1 MLRVLMILVPLALS
15 IYAFIDCITTEEK
28 EIRYL
33 PKPIWAILVLLFP
46 LVGSISWLIVGRDR
60 ARTARRGNWVAP
72 DDNPEFLN
80 SLKGDKAKGDRLK
93 DDRPKGDR
101 LKDDS
106 ASKDDPANDA
116 GGEQRREQQ
125 EQLARWE
132 AELKRREEEVER
144 REKGSGGGGK
154 GSGGGGKGTD
164 ESPS

>member
-60 ARTARRGNWVAP
+60 AKTARRGNWVAP

-80 SLKGDKAKGDRLK
+80 SLKGDRPK
-93 DDRPKGDR
+93 DDRPKDERPKDQR
-101 LKDDS
+101 LKGERPRDDS
-106 ASKDDPANDA
+106 ASKDDPASDA

-154 GSGGGGKGTD
+154 GTD